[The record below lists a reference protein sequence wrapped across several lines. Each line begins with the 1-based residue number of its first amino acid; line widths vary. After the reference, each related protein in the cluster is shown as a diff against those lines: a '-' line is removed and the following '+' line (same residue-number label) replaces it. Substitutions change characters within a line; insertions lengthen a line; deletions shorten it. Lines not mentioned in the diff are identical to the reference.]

1 MQRRIFRG
9 RRLTACAA
17 AAMLAASSL
26 AGGTLSLPVSAA
38 DEPEYFYS
46 LLAGGSQIGM
56 EIFVKASGN
65 ISGVKIDGVQPADNQ
80 LSMTDDGFRVTLPVN
95 AAELRNLH
103 QLDYQLGNQAM
114 SVHDISALK
123 YLNTLKDDGTYAE
136 YKQVVTAM
144 LNYGYAAED
153 YFSGA
158 DYADYHMSEAPDFS
172 GVTINGSKFTGKEA
186 YNADLTEKDLPYR
199 YYGMN
204 LTLLDKIK
212 FSLYFDTS
220 SWSAGAA
227 YLTDGKFGH
236 QWSKTEEGGE
246 GFTKVVRTIPAYRL
260 TDTFTCVH
268 APADPVDFSPVQY
281 LVAAADGS
289 DAKLAAVCKALYAYG
304 EAAKAAQPK
313 DPDTEVHSGRLTHYD
328 YRSGC
333 ASLDEMVNLHQC
345 PVAALTDDEY
355 NKYAGGWIEITCGD
369 KKLNALVADAMP
381 FSDNPTRK
389 AGDVDIDTQSFLDFI
404 GEDTGDLPITWRLIP
419 MPDAEDYDV
428 EVKFQKN
435 SKVYWCAVT
444 LMDARYPIKAVKYN
458 GRELEQNMD
467 GGLNHNFFFGS
478 LEQPESDG
486 IYTFTF
492 IDMFDHELTVDA
504 EIDLP
509 TGDSGLSYSRLVRCT
524 GQFPK

>member
-1 MQRRIFRG
+1 MQRGFFRS

-17 AAMLAASSL
+17 AAMLTASSL

-38 DEPEYFYS
+38 DEPEYFYT

-56 EIFVKASGN
+56 EIIVKASGD
-65 ISGVKIDGVQPADNQ
+65 IHGVSIDAHEPASNQ
-80 LSMTDDGFRVTLPVN
+80 LHMTDDGFRLTLPIN
-95 AAELRNLH
+95 AAELRKPH
-103 QLDYQLGNQAM
+103 HLDFMLGDEGK
-114 SVHDISALK
+114 SVQGITAVDYLTKIMNDDK
-123 YLNTLKDDGTYAE
+123 YEE
-136 YKQVVTAM
+136 YLPVVTAM

-158 DYADYHMSEAPDFS
+158 DYADYYMSEAPDFS

-186 YNADLTEKDLPYR
+186 YNADLEEKNLPYR

-220 SWSAGAA
+220 WSAGAA
-227 YLTDGKFGH
+227 YLTDGEFGN
-236 QWSKTEEGGE
+236 QLTKTEEAGE

-268 APADPVDFSPVQY
+268 ATADPVDFSPVQY
-281 LVAAADGS
+281 LAAAAAGS
-289 DAKLAAVCKALYAYG
+289 NAKLTAVCKALYAYG
-304 EAAKAAQPK
+304 EAAKAAQPG

-381 FSDNPTRK
+381 FSDNPSRR

-428 EVKFQKN
+428 RVKFQKN